1 VTIGATVVVVVVVV
15 MVGATVVVVVVVAV
29 EARQV
34 VGAAAAQVIGAQ
46 VPPKIPHW
54 TVHWAE
60 HRRPAQGALQMLF
73 AKKQQPCRVFDSSCW
88 LRFLTTKLPDGL
100 LVGLCEKMGLLPLP
114 RFDWL
119 GLDTAPV
126 CWLDW
131 LFPKEIWAS
140 TRASSPKKKSRRVIT
155 VTSILEARVVSP
167 CTLR

>member
-1 VTIGATVVVVVVVV
+1 MTIGATVVVVAVV
-15 MVGATVVVVVVVAV
+15 MVGATVVVVVVVVVVAV

-34 VGAAAAQVIGAQ
+34 VGAEAAQVIGAQ

-60 HRRPAQGALQMLF
+60 QRRPAQGALQMLF

-100 LVGLCEKMGLLPLP
+100 LVGLCEKIGLL
-114 RFDWL
+114 FDWL
-119 GLDTAPV
+119 GLDTAAV

-131 LFPKEIWAS
+131 LLPKEIWAS
-140 TRASSPKKKSRRVIT
+140 T
-155 VTSILEARVVSP
+155 
-167 CTLR
+167 